1 MLIVLCYFP
10 LVLYIIFHKS
20 SSDVVTLPPVNWD
33 FQQFAKGNFE
43 GILTNSCNNGHGGK
57 DHITRGDTNWL
68 RNTGKVKNNSPNQKF
83 PPSVRKA
90 TNLDDTTDKKV
101 HQLFLISVGPR
112 KGAVCLDGSPP
123 GLYLRKGSGSGKSKW
138 TIFFQGGAWCH
149 DAETCYQRSGT
160 ALGSSRCYGRYLS
173 KVEGLLSNE
182 AKYNPGFFNW
192 TSVFF
197 PYCDGASFS
206 GNRAKPLKFKKK
218 LLYFRGHRIMDVLLD
233 ELLQRGIGNA
243 SEIILAGR
251 SAGALSAIIHAD
263 YIRSRLRSVTN
274 ASFRVL
280 SDAGFFLDEPSLN
293 GSKIARSVFQQ
304 MYSLHN
310 SSTGLNQACL
320 RAQKRQYKWRCF
332 FPQYSL
338 PFLSSPIFLVNSL
351 NDLWQLAVFSNI
363 PCVVKVKTCHSKEL
377 RFLAKFR
384 KKTLH
389 ALRSAF
395 DSRKTAV
402 FADACLAHTQCAMN
416 DYWTQIEVENISIAQ
431 AFSDWY
437 REREQN
443 RFMIDP
449 LSYSRNP
456 TCPKRYH
463 WR

>member
-1 MLIVLCYFP
+1 M
-10 LVLYIIFHKS
+10 
-20 SSDVVTLPPVNWD
+20 
-33 FQQFAKGNFE
+33 
-43 GILTNSCNNGHGGK
+43 
-57 DHITRGDTNWL
+57 
-68 RNTGKVKNNSPNQKF
+68 
-83 PPSVRKA
+83 
-90 TNLDDTTDKKV
+90 
-101 HQLFLISVGPR
+101 
-112 KGAVCLDGSPP
+112 
-123 GLYLRKGSGSGKSKW
+123 
-138 TIFFQGGAWCH
+138 
-149 DAETCYQRSGT
+149 DA
-160 ALGSSRCYGRYLS
+160 
-173 KVEGLLSNE
+173 
-182 AKYNPGFFNW
+182 
-192 TSVFF
+192 
-197 PYCDGASFS
+197 
-206 GNRAKPLKFKKK
+206 
-218 LLYFRGHRIMDVLLD
+218 LLD
-233 ELLQRGIGNA
+233 ELLQRGIANA

-280 SDAGFFLDEPSLN
+280 SDARFFLDEPSLN

-310 SSTGLNQACL
+310 SSTGLNKACL
-320 RAQKRQYKWRCF
+320 RVQKRQYKWRCF

-389 ALRSAF
+389 ALRSVF